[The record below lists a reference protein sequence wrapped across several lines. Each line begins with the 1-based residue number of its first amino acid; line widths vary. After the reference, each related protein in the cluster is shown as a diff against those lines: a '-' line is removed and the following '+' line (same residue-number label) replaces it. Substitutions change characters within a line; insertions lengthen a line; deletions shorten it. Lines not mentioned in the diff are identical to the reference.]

1 MATQSPHWGEEVTVH
16 YRFHPLAG
24 QRVACVGRRS
34 LRGSP
39 IVVVADAQ
47 GKRYHIPLW
56 MTLPE
61 AAEWGLREVPRL
73 SLAALADLRDLLSA
87 FLREPS
93 PAGKEES
100 HATPPP
106 PRAAGAPVRAPAPDP
121 PDAPRAAGR
130 ARGPGGADRGR
141 AAPAGQ
147 GPAPGRPK

>member
-1 MATQSPHWGEEVTVH
+1 M
-16 YRFHPLAG
+16 
-24 QRVACVGRRS
+24 ACVGRRS

-73 SLAALADLRDLLSA
+73 SVAALADLRDLLSA

-93 PAGKEES
+93 PAGKEAS
-100 HATPPP
+100 HATPPTQ
-106 PRAAGAPVRAPAPDP
+106 RATGTPVRAPDP

-130 ARGPGGADRGR
+130 ARGPGGADRGP

>member
-1 MATQSPHWGEEVTVH
+1 M
-16 YRFHPLAG
+16 
-24 QRVACVGRRS
+24 GRRS

-106 PRAAGAPVRAPAPDP
+106 QRAAGAAVLRPPAKARRQGGPNDG
-121 PDAPRAAGR
+121 PR
-130 ARGPGGADRGR
+130 
-141 AAPAGQ
+141 
-147 GPAPGRPK
+147 

>member
-1 MATQSPHWGEEVTVH
+1 MGEEVTVH

-34 LRGSP
+34 LRGAP
-39 IVVVADAQ
+39 IVAVADEN

-61 AAEWGLREVPRL
+61 ASQWGLRKVPRL
-73 SLAALADLRDLLSA
+73 SRAALADLRELASA

-93 PAGKEES
+93 PAGKGTS
-100 HATPPP
+100 HVTTPPS
-106 PRAAGAPVRAPAPDP
+106 PRAAGALVRAPAPDP

-130 ARGPGGADRGR
+130 AHGPGATDRSRVSPAGPGPAQGGR
-141 AAPAGQ
+141 A
-147 GPAPGRPK
+147 